1 MISYKNQWLVP
12 LKGGWVGRIF
22 VDAVSERQCDLW
34 ASESTP
40 FINSQVN
47 MLLRHSARFHINE
60 EPGLHGVT
68 MRPACEMGSS
78 QWKYCFCS
86 ILCLSVFS
94 HEHFYLSFVLL
105 VFFHSARIFY
115 STLYASCFLRLP
127 PLCLVSLYVLFFLR
141 LSYSLWISL
150 SCFSFIALFGPQG
163 AGCCYGK
170 SWLKSEM
177 GTYLQS
183 LWNGTWVERKTLGR
197 KSLFTYAIFISFGSL
212 ITRSKWNPL

>member
-1 MISYKNQWLVP
+1 MVQGTPLTSTLTRSLGFMGYQWDQHVKWDP
-12 LKGGWVGRIF
+12 
-22 VDAVSERQCDLW
+22 
-34 ASESTP
+34 
-40 FINSQVN
+40 VN
-47 MLLRHSARFHINE
+47 ENIVF
-60 EPGLHGVT
+60 
-68 MRPACEMGSS
+68 
-78 QWKYCFCS
+78 FS

-94 HEHFYLSFVLL
+94 HERFYLSFVLL

-141 LSYSLWISL
+141 LSYSLWIFEL
-150 SCFSFIALFGPQG
+150 SCFSFIALLGPQG
-163 AGCCYGK
+163 AGCCCGT

-197 KSLFTYAIFISFGSL
+197 KSLFTYVIFISFGSL
-212 ITRSKWNPL
+212 ITRSKWHPL